1 MYSFK
6 GFYNRFLKV
15 LLKAYDG
22 GRQHVDDET
31 EWEIFFSGYL
41 FFWNQWP
48 TSIERNI
55 ISLQIS
61 VKSCHC
67 LS

>member
-6 GFYNRFLKV
+6 SFNNRYLKV
-15 LLKAYDG
+15 LLKAYDR

-41 FFWNQWP
+41 FGVM
-48 TSIERNI
+48 
-55 ISLQIS
+55 SLPILEWKRHR
-61 VKSCHC
+61 VV
-67 LS
+67 